1 MNLNRRGF
9 LTGLASTGVVLGA
22 CETPKGSRAAPKA
35 PRPMSPIVSED
46 AFPAFSL
53 EEYAQRLRRTRE
65 EMARR
70 NIDLLYVTQPSHMCY
85 LHGYACSWYRAAAT
99 SAWPPLAGTAVHVD
113 HDKMIHFDM
122 PDEIG
127 QLEATSITRD
137 RRIFP
142 SEAMTSAL
150 DFLVNEL
157 TTEGWLEGSN
167 AGLEFWSFVPSRAV
181 SEQVEA
187 RLRGAGARD
196 VVDGSFVL
204 RTVQRIKSPQE
215 IRYIEQGVQLADLG
229 LRAAAS
235 VARPGVSENEVYG
248 EALRAMLVAG
258 GEMEGINQGFNVRGL
273 PHTYS
278 SRRRIAA
285 GDIGGFDISGVVN
298 RYHGNVARAYYF
310 REPDQK
316 TRDAYRISAEAYD
329 IVSEVARPGVEVG
342 VLNEALR
349 AHFEPRGAWE
359 SVYFI
364 GGYEI
369 GIAFPPD
376 WVGEWHFDAVKG
388 VAPGV
393 FEAGMVT
400 NFESI
405 FLFEDDDGEP
415 RWTANVDTVVYG
427 EDKTR
432 VLSSL
437 PREPFVIV

>member
-1 MNLNRRGF
+1 M
-9 LTGLASTGVVLGA
+9 
-22 CETPKGSRAAPKA
+22 E
-35 PRPMSPIVSED
+35 PIVSED
-46 AFPAFSL
+46 TFPAFSL
-53 EEYAQRLRRTRE
+53 EEYAQRLQHTRE

-85 LHGYACSWYRAAAT
+85 LHGYTCAWYRAAST
-99 SAWPPLAGTAVHVD
+99 SSWPPLAGTAVHVD

-122 PDEIG
+122 PDEVG

-142 SEAMTSAL
+142 SEAMTPAL

-157 TTEGWLEGSN
+157 SAEGWLEGAN

-187 RLRGAGARD
+187 RLRAGGARD

-204 RTVQRIKSPQE
+204 RTVRRIKSPQE

-229 LRAAAS
+229 HRVAAS

-248 EALRAMLVAG
+248 EALRAMLAAG
-258 GEMEGINQGFNVRGL
+258 GEMEGINQGFTVRDL
-273 PHTYS
+273 PHTNS
-278 SRRRIAA
+278 SRRRIKA
-285 GDIGGFDISGVVN
+285 GDVGHFDICGVVN
-298 RYHGNVARAYYF
+298 RYHGNVARGYYF

-316 TRDAYRISAEAYD
+316 AREAYRISAEAYD
-329 IVSEVARPGVEVG
+329 IVSEVARPGVEVA

-359 SVYFI
+359 SVYYI
-364 GGYEI
+364 GGYEL

-376 WVGEWHFDAVKG
+376 WVGEWWFDPVNG
-388 VAPGV
+388 VASGV
-393 FEAGMVT
+393 FQAGMVT

-405 FLFEDDDGEP
+405 FFFEDDDGEP
-415 RWTANVDTVVYG
+415 RWTANIDTVVYG
-427 EDKTR
+427 EDETR